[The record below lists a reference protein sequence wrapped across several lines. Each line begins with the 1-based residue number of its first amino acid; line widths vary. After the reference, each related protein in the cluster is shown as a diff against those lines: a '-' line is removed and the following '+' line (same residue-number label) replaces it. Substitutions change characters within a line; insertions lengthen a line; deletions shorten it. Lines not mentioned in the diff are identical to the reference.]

1 MSAKITTSDW
11 AAWVNLMMPGPTPSG
26 TLHVVGK
33 VDTHSA
39 NFAFLEKAVPQ
50 GINPA
55 ILLLN
60 LRTEIGIAPAAN
72 PQKVS
77 YTEALSAKISTAK
90 CRFGAMENWKPPLQR
105 LKKYI
110 SKAGI

>member
-60 LRTEIGIAPAAN
+60 LRTETGIAPAAN
-72 PQKVS
+72 PQNVS
-77 YTEALSAKISTAK
+77 YTEALSAKDQYSEVQVWCHGKLEATITK
-90 CRFGAMENWKPPLQR
+90 IEEVH
-105 LKKYI
+105 
-110 SKAGI
+110 